1 MRARRGVGRWLV
13 GAWAIAGA
21 ACHTP
26 SRPAPVPL
34 EGSRGD
40 LSALA
45 GTWTGEYWSEMSGR
59 RGRVEFRLRSGADT
73 AYGEVEMMFS
83 PALRVYDDESRD
95 PALHREPCTVID
107 ITVVR
112 IAQRKIRGTLAPYW
126 DPDCDCRARTVF
138 EGELVGDHVA
148 GTFTSRRDADSIPVT
163 GDWFANRSTKR
174 D

>member
-1 MRARRGVGRWLV
+1 MQTWSVVGRWLA
-13 GAWAIAGA
+13 GAGLIAVA
-21 ACHTP
+21 ACHPTA
-26 SRPAPVPL
+26 RPAPVPV

-45 GTWTGEYWSEMSGR
+45 GTWTGEYWSEASGR

-73 AYGEVEMMFS
+73 AYGQVEMMFS
-83 PALRVYDDESRD
+83 PALRVYDDEACD
-95 PALHREPCTVID
+95 AALHREPCTVID

-112 IAQRKIRGTLAPYW
+112 IAKLTIRGTLAPYW
-126 DPDCDCRARTVF
+126 DPDCDCQARTVF
-138 EGELVGDHVA
+138 EGELAGDHVA

-163 GDWFANRSTKR
+163 GDWFANRTTRK